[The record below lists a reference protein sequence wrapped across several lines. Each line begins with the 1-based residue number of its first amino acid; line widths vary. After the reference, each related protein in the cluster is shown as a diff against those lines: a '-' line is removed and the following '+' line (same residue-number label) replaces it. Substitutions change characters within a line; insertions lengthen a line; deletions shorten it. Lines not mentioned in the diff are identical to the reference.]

1 MSEKIYVISCS
12 QDLASMG
19 LDRIRSSVEGLEKI
33 NIAIDWSNA
42 QLVPVIAQEKVP
54 MQPGETMIVS
64 VEPIEIPAFAQVLQS
79 FYGTNGMGHL
89 ACVGSLEFKKFD
101 EARIADKAMFQSR
114 LKAAVM
120 KGDLLG
126 QVLIVPGEK
135 K

>member
-19 LDRIRSSVEGLEKI
+19 LDRIRSSVEGLEEVTL
-33 NIAIDWSNA
+33 ALDWSKA
-42 QLVPVIAQEKVP
+42 RLVPVIAQEKVP

-64 VEPIEIPAFAQVLQS
+64 IKPIEIPAYAQVMQS
-79 FYGTNGMGHL
+79 QYGSNGMGHL
-89 ACVGSLEFKKFD
+89 SCIGSLEFKKYD
-101 EARIADKAMFQSR
+101 EPRVADKAMFQSR

-126 QVLIVPGEK
+126 QVLIVSGEK

>member
-19 LDRIRSSVEGLEKI
+19 LDRIRSSVEGLEEVTL
-33 NIAIDWSNA
+33 ALDWSKA
-42 QLVPVIAQEKVP
+42 RLVPVIAQEKVP

-64 VEPIEIPAFAQVLQS
+64 IKPIEIPAYAQVIQS
-79 FYGTNGMGHL
+79 FYGANGMGHVS
-89 ACVGSLEFKKFD
+89 CVGSLEFKKYD
-101 EARIADKAMFQSR
+101 EPRVADKAMFQSR

-126 QVLIVPGEK
+126 QVLIVSGEK

>member
-19 LDRIRSSVEGLEKI
+19 LDRIRSSVEGLEEVTL
-33 NIAIDWSNA
+33 ALDWSKTR
-42 QLVPVIAQEKVP
+42 LVPVIAQEKVP

-64 VEPIEIPAFAQVLQS
+64 INPIQIPAYAQVVQS
-79 FYGTNGMGHL
+79 FYGTNGMGHVS
-89 ACVGSLEFKKFD
+89 CVGSLEFKKYD
-101 EARIADKAMFQSR
+101 EPRVADKAMFQSR
-114 LKAAVM
+114 LKAALM

-126 QVLIVPGEK
+126 QILIVTGEK